1 MTARISKV
9 LAGRYEVLELIGRG
23 GMAEVY
29 LGRDK
34 RLSRTVA
41 IKLLR
46 SDIAEDPTF
55 QARFRREAQSAAA
68 LNHPSIVGVYD
79 FGEEVVTRA
88 DGSTQTVPYIVMEY
102 VQGHTVRELLS
113 EGEAVPI
120 DEAGE
125 IVSGVLQ
132 ALGYSH
138 RNGIVHRDIKPGN
151 IMLTNTGEVKVMDFG
166 IARAIEDSAVTVTQ
180 THAVVGTAQ
189 YLSPEQARGEV
200 VDARSDIYSCGCL
213 LYELLTGRPPFKGDS
228 AVAIAYQHV
237 RELPV
242 PPSQIAPD
250 VPESMDRVVM
260 KALAKHREDRYQ
272 NADQMRADLQAAIRG
287 LQVNAPATE
296 TWQQQATTVIAP
308 TPGVPSAPAATN
320 TGSIPKVK
328 DEQAARQ
335 AEEEAAKHKKK
346 QLLIIGLITLVALLA
361 LVGALAAAGVFGG
374 TPSKHTT
381 ASPTQSAVSVP
392 DLTGKDEAGARSAL
406 EGVGLAFQRGAD
418 VSSDTIPEGQVV
430 SYDPGAGTMAAPGTK
445 VEVHFS
451 SGSATV
457 AVPNVSG
464 QTQGDAR
471 NALEKAGFTVG
482 DVTTVDA
489 GGVKAGN
496 VVSTDPAAGTKAK
509 RGSTVNL
516 QVASGRLV
524 VPQNLVGMS
533 TDEAKKALTSA
544 GFTVITINQQ
554 TTTQQDQN
562 GKVLSVNP
570 AAGATVDSGAE
581 ITLTVG
587 QYSAP
592 PTQSPTAS
600 PSPTTGNGNGNGNN
614 NGNGNGNETL
624 IPYPGIP
631 GNNNNH

>member
-68 LNHPSIVGVYD
+68 LNHPAIVGVYD

-88 DGSTQTVPYIVMEY
+88 DGSTQTVPYLVMEY

-296 TWQQQATTVIAP
+296 TWQQQATTIIAP

-335 AEEEAAKHKKK
+335 AEEEAAKRKKK

-392 DLTGKDEAGARSAL
+392 DLTGKDEAGARSTL

-418 VSSDTIPEGQVV
+418 VSSDTVPEGQVV

-457 AVPNVSG
+457 TVPNVSG

-471 NALEKAGFTVG
+471 NALEKAGLTLG

-533 TDEAKKALTSA
+533 TDDAKKALTSA

-570 AAGATVDSGAE
+570 AAGTTVDSGAE

-600 PSPTTGNGNGNGNN
+600 PSPTTGNGNGNGN
-614 NGNGNGNETL
+614 GNETL
-624 IPYPGIP
+624 IPYPGNP

>member
-68 LNHPSIVGVYD
+68 LNHPAIVGVYD

-296 TWQQQATTVIAP
+296 TWQQQATTIIAP

-335 AEEEAAKHKKK
+335 AEEEAAKRKKK

-374 TPSKHTT
+374 SPSKEVT

-392 DLTGKDEAGARSAL
+392 DLTGKDEAGARSTL

-457 AVPNVSG
+457 TVPNVSG

-471 NALEKAGFTVG
+471 NALEKAGLTLG

-533 TDEAKKALTSA
+533 TDDAKKALTSA

-570 AAGATVDSGAE
+570 AAGTTVDSGAE

-624 IPYPGIP
+624 IPYPGNP

>member
-68 LNHPSIVGVYD
+68 LNHPAIVGVYD

-88 DGSTQTVPYIVMEY
+88 DGSTQTVPYLVMEY

-296 TWQQQATTVIAP
+296 TWQQQATTIIAP

-335 AEEEAAKHKKK
+335 AEEEAAKRKKK
-346 QLLIIGLITLVALLA
+346 QLLIIGLIILVALLA

-392 DLTGKDEAGARSAL
+392 DLTGKDEAGARSTL

-418 VSSDTIPEGQVV
+418 VSSDTVPEGQVV

-457 AVPNVSG
+457 TVPNVSG

-471 NALEKAGFTVG
+471 NALEKAGLTLG

-533 TDEAKKALTSA
+533 TDDAKKALTSA

-570 AAGATVDSGAE
+570 AAGTTVDSGAE

-614 NGNGNGNETL
+614 NGNGNETL
-624 IPYPGIP
+624 IPYPGNP

>member
-88 DGSTQTVPYIVMEY
+88 DGSTQTVPYLVMEY

-296 TWQQQATTVIAP
+296 TWQQQATTIIAP

-335 AEEEAAKHKKK
+335 AEEEAAKRKKK

-392 DLTGKDEAGARSAL
+392 DLTGKDEAGARSTL

-418 VSSDTIPEGQVV
+418 VSSDTVPEGQVV

-457 AVPNVSG
+457 TVPNVSG

-471 NALEKAGFTVG
+471 NALEKAGLTLG

-533 TDEAKKALTSA
+533 TDDAKKALTSA

-570 AAGATVDSGAE
+570 AAGTTVDSGAE

-600 PSPTTGNGNGNGNN
+600 PSPTTGNGNGNGN
-614 NGNGNGNETL
+614 ETL
-624 IPYPGIP
+624 IPYPGNP

>member
-1 MTARISKV
+1 VTARISKV

-68 LNHPSIVGVYD
+68 LNHPAIVGVYD

-88 DGSTQTVPYIVMEY
+88 DGSTQTVPYLVMEY

-296 TWQQQATTVIAP
+296 TWQQQATTIIAP

-335 AEEEAAKHKKK
+335 AEEEAAKRKKK

-392 DLTGKDEAGARSAL
+392 DLTGKDEAGARSTL

-418 VSSDTIPEGQVV
+418 VSSDTVPEGQVV

-457 AVPNVSG
+457 TVPNVSG

-471 NALEKAGFTVG
+471 NALEKAGLTLG

-533 TDEAKKALTSA
+533 TDDAKKALTSA

-570 AAGATVDSGAE
+570 AAGTTVDSGAE

-600 PSPTTGNGNGNGNN
+600 PSPTTGNGNGNGN
-614 NGNGNGNETL
+614 GNETL
-624 IPYPGIP
+624 IPYPGNP

>member
-68 LNHPSIVGVYD
+68 LNHPAIVGVYD

-88 DGSTQTVPYIVMEY
+88 DGSTQTVPYLVMEY

-166 IARAIEDSAVTVTQ
+166 IARAIEDSAITVTQ

-296 TWQQQATTVIAP
+296 TWQQQATTIIAP

-335 AEEEAAKHKKK
+335 AEEEAAKRKKK

-392 DLTGKDEAGARSAL
+392 DLTGKDEAGARSTL

-418 VSSDTIPEGQVV
+418 VSSDTVPEGQVV

-457 AVPNVSG
+457 TVPNVSG

-471 NALEKAGFTVG
+471 NALEKAGLTLG

-533 TDEAKKALTSA
+533 TDDAKKALTSA

-570 AAGATVDSGAE
+570 AAGTTVDSGAE

-614 NGNGNGNETL
+614 NGNGNETL
-624 IPYPGIP
+624 IPYPGNP

>member
-68 LNHPSIVGVYD
+68 LNHPAIVGVYD

-88 DGSTQTVPYIVMEY
+88 DGSTQTVPYLVMEY

-296 TWQQQATTVIAP
+296 TWQQQATTIIAP

-335 AEEEAAKHKKK
+335 AEEEAAKRKKK

-392 DLTGKDEAGARSAL
+392 DLTGKDEAGARSTL

-418 VSSDTIPEGQVV
+418 VSSDTVPEGQVV

-457 AVPNVSG
+457 TVPNVSG

-471 NALEKAGFTVG
+471 NALEKAGLTLG

-533 TDEAKKALTSA
+533 TDDAKKALTSA

-570 AAGATVDSGAE
+570 AAGTTVDSGAE

-614 NGNGNGNETL
+614 NGNGNETL
-624 IPYPGIP
+624 IPYPGNP

>member
-68 LNHPSIVGVYD
+68 LNHPAIVGVYD

-88 DGSTQTVPYIVMEY
+88 DGSTQTVPYLVMEY

-296 TWQQQATTVIAP
+296 TWQQQATTIIAP

-335 AEEEAAKHKKK
+335 AEEEAAKRKKK
-346 QLLIIGLITLVALLA
+346 QLLIIGLIILVALLA

-392 DLTGKDEAGARSAL
+392 DLTGKDEAGARSTL

-418 VSSDTIPEGQVV
+418 VSSDTVPEGQVV

-457 AVPNVSG
+457 TVPNVSG

-471 NALEKAGFTVG
+471 NALEKAGLTLG

-533 TDEAKKALTSA
+533 LDDAKKALTSA

-570 AAGATVDSGAE
+570 AAGTTVDSGAE

-600 PSPTTGNGNGNGNN
+600 PSPTTGNGNGNGN
-614 NGNGNGNETL
+614 GNETL
-624 IPYPGIP
+624 IPYPGNP

>member
-1 MTARISKV
+1 MKKRDKFIRVIGDMDVIGASVIVPRVNGFKFEPSLSGTTDDPSANTSQIIEKRYVNEEPGLGTSKFPNSSRATFKFEDKSEYERKNIDKTKIKYARLYWGGAVYDEWKKDKGLLNVMYENIFGYTSVKFKTPDGLV
-9 LAGRYEVLELIGRG
+9 HLVKAKEEDVKWDSSFTPYNPNAVTRDTYYKYCKDPNNPDDTGGCDAKYTIPLHPDKDGNAAKSTVGIRSGMYFTYQASADVTDLVKASLGKSDAGRTFAVG
-23 GMAEVY
+23 GIA
-29 LGRDK
+29 
-34 RLSRTVA
+34 ST
-41 IKLLR
+41 IKKTTPR
-46 SDIAEDPTF
+46 SYKVTID
-55 QARFRREAQSAAA
+55 AQEQDAKVTHGTA
-68 LNHPSIVGVYD
+68 LYADGDWSISYVVSQYGGWSLVIVYD

-88 DGSTQTVPYIVMEY
+88 DGSTQTVPYLVMEY

-335 AEEEAAKHKKK
+335 AEEEAAKRKKK

-374 TPSKHTT
+374 TPSK
-381 ASPTQSAVSVP
+381 
-392 DLTGKDEAGARSAL
+392 
-406 EGVGLAFQRGAD
+406 
-418 VSSDTIPEGQVV
+418 
-430 SYDPGAGTMAAPGTK
+430 
-445 VEVHFS
+445 
-451 SGSATV
+451 
-457 AVPNVSG
+457 
-464 QTQGDAR
+464 
-471 NALEKAGFTVG
+471 EK
-482 DVTTVDA
+482 
-489 GGVKAGN
+489 
-496 VVSTDPAAGTKAK
+496 
-509 RGSTVNL
+509 
-516 QVASGRLV
+516 
-524 VPQNLVGMS
+524 
-533 TDEAKKALTSA
+533 E
-544 GFTVITINQQ
+544 
-554 TTTQQDQN
+554 
-562 GKVLSVNP
+562 
-570 AAGATVDSGAE
+570 
-581 ITLTVG
+581 
-587 QYSAP
+587 
-592 PTQSPTAS
+592 
-600 PSPTTGNGNGNGNN
+600 
-614 NGNGNGNETL
+614 
-624 IPYPGIP
+624 
-631 GNNNNH
+631 

>member
-68 LNHPSIVGVYD
+68 LNHPAIVGVYD

-296 TWQQQATTVIAP
+296 TWQQQATTIIAP

-335 AEEEAAKHKKK
+335 AEEEAAKRKKK

-392 DLTGKDEAGARSAL
+392 DLTGKDEAGARSTL

-418 VSSDTIPEGQVV
+418 VSSDTVPEGQVV

-457 AVPNVSG
+457 TVPNVSG

-471 NALEKAGFTVG
+471 NALEKAGLTLG

-533 TDEAKKALTSA
+533 TDDAKKALTSA

-570 AAGATVDSGAE
+570 AAGTTVDSGAE

-614 NGNGNGNETL
+614 NGNGNETL
-624 IPYPGIP
+624 IPYPGNP

>member
-88 DGSTQTVPYIVMEY
+88 DGSTQTVPYLVMEY

-296 TWQQQATTVIAP
+296 TWQQQATTIIAP

-335 AEEEAAKHKKK
+335 AEEEAAKRKKK

-392 DLTGKDEAGARSAL
+392 DLTGKDEAGARSTL

-418 VSSDTIPEGQVV
+418 VSSDTVPEGQVV

-457 AVPNVSG
+457 TVPNVSG

-471 NALEKAGFTVG
+471 NALEKAGLTLG

-533 TDEAKKALTSA
+533 TDDAKKALTSA

-570 AAGATVDSGAE
+570 AAGTTVDSGAE

-600 PSPTTGNGNGNGNN
+600 PSPTTGNGNGNGN
-614 NGNGNGNETL
+614 GNETL
-624 IPYPGIP
+624 IPYPGNP

>member
-68 LNHPSIVGVYD
+68 LNHPAIVGVYD

-88 DGSTQTVPYIVMEY
+88 DGSTQTVPYLVMEY

-296 TWQQQATTVIAP
+296 TWQQQATTIIAP

-320 TGSIPKVK
+320 TDSIPKVK

-335 AEEEAAKHKKK
+335 AEEEAAKRKKK

-392 DLTGKDEAGARSAL
+392 DLTGKDEAGARSTL

-418 VSSDTIPEGQVV
+418 VSSDTVPEGQVV

-457 AVPNVSG
+457 TVPNVSG

-471 NALEKAGFTVG
+471 NALEKAGLTLG

-533 TDEAKKALTSA
+533 TDDAKKALTSA

-570 AAGATVDSGAE
+570 AAGTTVDSGAE

-600 PSPTTGNGNGNGNN
+600 PSPTTGNGNGNGN
-614 NGNGNGNETL
+614 GNETL
-624 IPYPGIP
+624 IPYPGNP

>member
-335 AEEEAAKHKKK
+335 AEEEAAKRKKK

-392 DLTGKDEAGARSAL
+392 DLTGKDEAGARSTL

-418 VSSDTIPEGQVV
+418 VSSDTVPEGQVV

-457 AVPNVSG
+457 TVPNVSG

-471 NALEKAGFTVG
+471 NALEKAGLTLG

-533 TDEAKKALTSA
+533 LDDAKKALTSA

-570 AAGATVDSGAE
+570 AAGTTVDSGAE

-592 PTQSPTAS
+592 PTQSPTTS

-624 IPYPGIP
+624 IPYPGNP

>member
-68 LNHPSIVGVYD
+68 LNHPAIVGVYD

-88 DGSTQTVPYIVMEY
+88 DGSTQTVPYLVMEY

-335 AEEEAAKHKKK
+335 AEEEAAKRKKK

-392 DLTGKDEAGARSAL
+392 DLTGKDEAGARSTL

-418 VSSDTIPEGQVV
+418 VSSDTVPEGQVV

-457 AVPNVSG
+457 TVPNVSG

-471 NALEKAGFTVG
+471 NALEKADFTVG

>member
-335 AEEEAAKHKKK
+335 AEEEAAKRKKK

-392 DLTGKDEAGARSAL
+392 DLTGKDEAGARSTL

-418 VSSDTIPEGQVV
+418 VSSDTVPEGQVV

-457 AVPNVSG
+457 TVPNVSG

-471 NALEKAGFTVG
+471 NALEKAGLTLG

-533 TDEAKKALTSA
+533 TDDAKKALTSA

-570 AAGATVDSGAE
+570 AAGTTVDSGAE

-624 IPYPGIP
+624 IPYPGNP

>member
-68 LNHPSIVGVYD
+68 LNHPAIVGVYD

-88 DGSTQTVPYIVMEY
+88 DGSTQTVPYLVMEY

-296 TWQQQATTVIAP
+296 TWQQQATTIIAP
-308 TPGVPSAPAATN
+308 TPGVPSASAATN

-335 AEEEAAKHKKK
+335 AEEEAAKRKKK

-392 DLTGKDEAGARSAL
+392 DLTGKDEAGARSTL

-418 VSSDTIPEGQVV
+418 VSSDTVPEGQVV

-457 AVPNVSG
+457 TVPNVSG

-471 NALEKAGFTVG
+471 NALEKAGLTLG

-533 TDEAKKALTSA
+533 TDDAKKALTSA

-570 AAGATVDSGAE
+570 AAGTTVDSGAE

-614 NGNGNGNETL
+614 NGNGNETL
-624 IPYPGIP
+624 IPYPGNP

>member
-68 LNHPSIVGVYD
+68 LNHPAIVGVYD

-88 DGSTQTVPYIVMEY
+88 DGSTQTVPYLVMEY

-296 TWQQQATTVIAP
+296 TWQQQATTIIAP

-335 AEEEAAKHKKK
+335 AEEEAAKRKKK

-374 TPSKHTT
+374 SPSKEVT

-392 DLTGKDEAGARSAL
+392 DLTGKDEAGARSTL

-471 NALEKAGFTVG
+471 NALEKAGLTLG

-533 TDEAKKALTSA
+533 LDDAKKALTSA

-570 AAGATVDSGAE
+570 AAGTTVDSGAE

-614 NGNGNGNETL
+614 NGNGNETL
-624 IPYPGIP
+624 IPYPGNP

>member
-68 LNHPSIVGVYD
+68 LNHPAIVGVYD

-88 DGSTQTVPYIVMEY
+88 DGSTQTVPYLVMEY

-296 TWQQQATTVIAP
+296 TWQQQATTIIAP

-335 AEEEAAKHKKK
+335 AEEEAAKRKKK

-392 DLTGKDEAGARSAL
+392 DLTGKDEAGARSTL

-418 VSSDTIPEGQVV
+418 VSSDTVPEGQVV

-457 AVPNVSG
+457 TVPNVSG

-471 NALEKAGFTVG
+471 NALEKAGLTLG

-533 TDEAKKALTSA
+533 TDDAKKALTSA

-570 AAGATVDSGAE
+570 AAGTTVDSGAE

>member
-296 TWQQQATTVIAP
+296 TWQQQATTIIAP

-335 AEEEAAKHKKK
+335 AEEEAAKRKKK

-392 DLTGKDEAGARSAL
+392 DLTGKDEAGARSTL

-418 VSSDTIPEGQVV
+418 VSSDTVPEGQVV

-457 AVPNVSG
+457 TVPNVSG

-471 NALEKAGFTVG
+471 NALEKAGLTLG

-533 TDEAKKALTSA
+533 TDDAKKALTSA

-570 AAGATVDSGAE
+570 AAGTTVDSGAE

-614 NGNGNGNETL
+614 NGNGNETL
-624 IPYPGIP
+624 IPYPGNP

>member
-68 LNHPSIVGVYD
+68 LNHPAIVGVYD

-88 DGSTQTVPYIVMEY
+88 DGSTQTVPYLVMEY

-296 TWQQQATTVIAP
+296 TWQQQATTIIAP

-335 AEEEAAKHKKK
+335 AEEEAAKRKKK

-392 DLTGKDEAGARSAL
+392 DLTGKDETGARSTL

-418 VSSDTIPEGQVV
+418 VSSDTVPEGQVV

-457 AVPNVSG
+457 TVPNVSG

-471 NALEKAGFTVG
+471 NALEKAGLTLG

-533 TDEAKKALTSA
+533 TDDAKKALTSA

-570 AAGATVDSGAE
+570 AAGTTVDSGAE

-614 NGNGNGNETL
+614 NGNGNETL
-624 IPYPGIP
+624 IPYPGNP

>member
-242 PPSQIAPD
+242 PTSQIAPD

-335 AEEEAAKHKKK
+335 AEEEAAKRKKK

-392 DLTGKDEAGARSAL
+392 DLTGKDEAGARSTL

-464 QTQGDAR
+464 QTQGDAS

-533 TDEAKKALTSA
+533 LDDAKKALTSA

-570 AAGATVDSGAE
+570 AAGNTVDSGAE
-581 ITLTVG
+581 VTLTVG

-600 PSPTTGNGNGNGNN
+600 PSPTTGNGNGNN

-631 GNNNNH
+631 GNNH

>member
-242 PPSQIAPD
+242 PTSQIAPD

-335 AEEEAAKHKKK
+335 AEEEAAKRKKK

-392 DLTGKDEAGARSAL
+392 DLTGKDEAGARSTL

-533 TDEAKKALTSA
+533 LDDAKKALTSA

-570 AAGATVDSGAE
+570 AAGNTVDSGAE
-581 ITLTVG
+581 VTLTVG

-600 PSPTTGNGNGNGNN
+600 PSPTTGNGNGNN

-631 GNNNNH
+631 GNNH

>member
-335 AEEEAAKHKKK
+335 AEEEAAKRKKK

-392 DLTGKDEAGARSAL
+392 DLTGKDEAGARSTL

-418 VSSDTIPEGQVV
+418 VSSDTVPEGQVV

-457 AVPNVSG
+457 TVPNVSG

-471 NALEKAGFTVG
+471 NALEKAGLTLG

-533 TDEAKKALTSA
+533 TDDAKKALTSA

-570 AAGATVDSGAE
+570 AAGTTVDSGAE

-614 NGNGNGNETL
+614 NGNGNETL
-624 IPYPGIP
+624 IPYPGNP

>member
-88 DGSTQTVPYIVMEY
+88 DGSTQTVPYLVMEY

-166 IARAIEDSAVTVTQ
+166 LARAIEDSAVTVTQ

-296 TWQQQATTVIAP
+296 TWQQQATTIIAP

-335 AEEEAAKHKKK
+335 AEEEAAKRKKK

-392 DLTGKDEAGARSAL
+392 DLTGKDEAGARSTL

-418 VSSDTIPEGQVV
+418 VSSDTVPEGQVV

-457 AVPNVSG
+457 TVPNVSG

-471 NALEKAGFTVG
+471 NALEKAGLTLG

-533 TDEAKKALTSA
+533 TDDAKKALTSA

-570 AAGATVDSGAE
+570 AAGTTVDSGAE

-600 PSPTTGNGNGNGNN
+600 PSPTTGNGNGNGN
-614 NGNGNGNETL
+614 GNETL
-624 IPYPGIP
+624 IPYPGNP

>member
-68 LNHPSIVGVYD
+68 LNHPAIVGVYD

-88 DGSTQTVPYIVMEY
+88 DGSTQTVPYLVMEY

-296 TWQQQATTVIAP
+296 TWQQQATTIIAP

-335 AEEEAAKHKKK
+335 AEEEAAKRKKK

-392 DLTGKDEAGARSAL
+392 DLTGKDEAGARSTL

-418 VSSDTIPEGQVV
+418 VSSDTVPEGQVV

-457 AVPNVSG
+457 TVPNVSG

-471 NALEKAGFTVG
+471 NALEKAGLTLG

>member
-328 DEQAARQ
+328 GEQAARQ
-335 AEEEAAKHKKK
+335 AEEEAAKRKKK

-392 DLTGKDEAGARSAL
+392 DLTGKDEAGARSTL

-457 AVPNVSG
+457 AVPNVAG

-533 TDEAKKALTSA
+533 LDDAKKALTSA

-570 AAGATVDSGAE
+570 AAGTTVDSGAE

-592 PTQSPTAS
+592 ATQAPTAS
-600 PSPTTGNGNGNGNN
+600 PSPTTGNGNGNN
-614 NGNGNGNETL
+614 NGNGNETL

-631 GNNNNH
+631 GNNH